1 MKTILLG
8 TCMMIYFCQFVHAQG
23 GLEGIVIEPYYIADA
38 NDVGTPGFPVPA
50 GAFTYRVYVDMAP
63 NWQLQAIFG
72 STNISNGDVDTLVI
86 RSTLPFFNNEDRGSV
101 FGYLI
106 STNNI
111 DENTVSLDS
120 WFTTG
125 RSSSTTL
132 GVRKPEDTNGG
143 APAFPNIDN
152 LLQNN
157 DPAAGIPISSA
168 DGNIAG
174 VSAATWT
181 LVGITLADLA
191 LFDNSNLVG
200 NQLTINNGAMTSF
213 TTPLQGANATNK
225 VLIGQFTTAGTF
237 SGQLN
242 VQLKNVLTGEIQQWV
257 AKTPAI
263 GQFTSPSLTWRYN
276 HAPTVSISSPLDGT
290 EYPSGQAVD
299 VMALAADSDGTISLV
314 EFFFNGLSI
323 GTDSVFPFEASFI
336 ATVDG
341 SITAVATDND
351 GAQTTSTSIF
361 ITVNPYRVGSVNQLC
376 NPDRVCIPIDVVGS
390 GISDVIGYDI
400 VMSFDNSKIIP
411 TGVIK
416 KSNDLLYQPYYST
429 DYTIDLINQ
438 KILISIFLNVNAPP
452 TAAFSGTGDLIC
464 VEFEKRPAF
473 HAVDS
478 TIVWVT
484 SLQET
489 FSGGGVV
496 QRDSIPSGV
505 FATYRNTSFLGSL
518 SFWADN
524 SPIVYDTLHPSYY
537 LLTNLRGTNYICDTT
552 ASNLFPP
559 DLNGAFLHDLN
570 QGEYLSIDRDVAATT
585 DVQAVINSFD
595 AFLGRK
601 VLIEDPNFVP
611 SVFQMIAL
619 DVNMDGVISAGDI
632 SQINQRTVLLLEEYK
647 QAWNYNSAGT
657 PATNYIRSKD
667 WVFVGKTSVEF
678 DPGFAKSSTFPMD
691 DGIGYSKSRIPE
703 SPFCIWTGINNLPD
717 ACPDVGIETYF
728 GILLGDV
735 NGNYRFIE
743 RDGVLK

>member
-1 MKTILLG
+1 M
-8 TCMMIYFCQFVHAQG
+8 
-23 GLEGIVIEPYYIADA
+23 IEPYYIADV
-38 NDVGTPGFPVPA
+38 NDAGTPGFPLPT
-50 GAFTYRVYVDMAP
+50 GATTFRVYVDMAP

-86 RSTLPFFNNEDRGSV
+86 RSTQPFFNNEDRGRV

-132 GVRKPEDTNGG
+132 GVLKPEDTNAG
-143 APAFPNIDN
+143 APAFPNIDG

-157 DPAAGIPISSA
+157 DPAAGIPISMA
-168 DGNIAG
+168 DGNIPGA
-174 VSAATWT
+174 STATWT
-181 LVGITLADLA
+181 LVGITLADLV
-191 LFDNSNLVG
+191 LFDNVDQLG
-200 NQLTINNGAMTSF
+200 NQFISNNGALTSF
-213 TTPLQGANATNK
+213 TTPLQGPNPTNK

-263 GQFTSPSLTWRYN
+263 GQFTSPSLTWRFN
-276 HAPTVSISSPLDGT
+276 HPPSVSISSPVNGT
-290 EYPSGQAVD
+290 EYPSGQTIEVT
-299 VMALAADSDGTISLV
+299 ALANDTDGTISQV
-314 EFFFNGLSI
+314 EFFFNGVPI
-323 GTDSVFPFEASFI
+323 GSDNTFPYQASFT
-336 ATVDG
+336 ADLGG

-351 GAQTTSTSIF
+351 GAETTSSAIF
-361 ITVNPYRVGSVNQLC
+361 ITVNPYSVGSVTQLC
-376 NPDRVCIPIDVVGS
+376 NTDRVCIPIQVVGS
-390 GISDVIGYDI
+390 GIADVIGYDM
-400 VMSFDNSKIIP
+400 VMTFDNSKIIP

-416 KSNDLLYQPYYST
+416 KSNDLLYPPYYST

-438 KILISIFLNVNAPP
+438 KILIVVFLNVNAPSGS
-452 TAAFSGTGDLIC
+452 AFSGTGDLVC

-473 HAVDS
+473 RAIDS
-478 TIVWVT
+478 TVLWVT

-496 QRDSIPSGV
+496 QRDSIPPGV
-505 FATYRNTSFLGSL
+505 FTTQRNTSFLGSL

-524 SPIVYDTLHPSYY
+524 SPIVYDTLQPSGY
-537 LLTNLRGTNYICDTT
+537 LITNLRGTNSICDTT
-552 ASNLFPP
+552 ASKLFPP
-559 DLNGAFLHDLN
+559 DLNGAFIHDLD
-570 QGEYLSIDRDVAATT
+570 QGEYLSMDRDIAATT
-585 DVQAVINSFD
+585 DVQSVINSFD

-601 VLIEDPNFVP
+601 VLIEDPDFIP

-619 DVNMDGVISAGDI
+619 DVNLDGVINAGDI
-632 SQINQRTVLLLEEYK
+632 SQINQRSVLLQDEYK
-647 QAWNYNSAGT
+647 QTWNYNANGT
-657 PATNYIRSKD
+657 PSVDYVRSKD

-678 DPGFAKSSTFPMD
+678 DPGFTKSSTFPMD
-691 DGIGYSKSRIPE
+691 DGIGYSKSRVPAL
-703 SPFCIWTGINNLPD
+703 PFCIWTGINNLPD
-717 ACPDVGIETYF
+717 VCPDVGIETYF

-735 NGNYRFIE
+735 NGNYKFIPH
-743 RDGVLK
+743 DGVLK